1 MRNPFRFAVD
11 ETTGDLWFGEVGWN
25 TWEEV
30 DHGVKGGNYG
40 WPCFE
45 GNAVNVT
52 YQSAGE
58 CLSLPPGSARFPY
71 VTWNHS
77 VGTAAI
83 GGPFYTGTLYPQQYQ
98 GNYFYADYTGN
109 FIRRIVFDGNRNP
122 IQATSFATNVA
133 SPVSLELG
141 PDGMIYYNSFTTG
154 EIRRIRFN
162 GPVANAS
169 ANPTYGYSP
178 LTVSFSSVGS
188 REPRRRLAHVSL
200 GLRRRPD
207 VDGSRTRSTRTSA
220 PASRR

>member
-11 ETTGDLWFGEVGWN
+11 EATGDLWFGEVGWN

-45 GNAVNVT
+45 GNAGQRQRTSPRRGVSVARRLVP
-52 YQSAGE
+52 SAFRT
-58 CLSLPPGSARFPY
+58 C
-71 VTWNHS
+71 TWNHT

-169 ANPTYGYSP
+169 ATSERTATRRCRC
-178 LTVSFSSVGS
+178 LVL
-188 REPRRRLAHVSL
+188 ERRLA
-200 GLRRRPD
+200 
-207 VDGSRTRSTRTSA
+207 
-220 PASRR
+220 